1 MAKAAYLQAFLTV
14 ESNADWYTIR
24 ICVAFVTCSMTSSYG
39 QIIHLSAGT
48 LSVEPF
54 ATCHVPIS

>member
-24 ICVAFVTCSMTSSYG
+24 VAFVTCSMTSSYG